1 MCVRERETERERER
15 ECVCVCVSQHS
26 GCTLLANLLL
36 NAAGAHIYMYVCVCV
51 RERERE
57 REREQPL
64 HSACQPAVE
73 RRRCAREEGQVGG
86 KGVGSGLGERV
97 KGAWRGAPRDLFY
110 FLNVCCVSFFG
121 LCPFLC
127 VLCEFL

>member
-1 MCVRERETERERER
+1 V
-15 ECVCVCVSQHS
+15 CVCVCVSQHS
-26 GCTLLANLLL
+26 GCTLLANLRL
-36 NAAGAHIYMYVCVCV
+36 NAAGAHTYMYVCVCV

-86 KGVGSGLGERV
+86 KGVGVGLGERV

-110 FLNVCCVSFFG
+110 FLNVCYVSFFE